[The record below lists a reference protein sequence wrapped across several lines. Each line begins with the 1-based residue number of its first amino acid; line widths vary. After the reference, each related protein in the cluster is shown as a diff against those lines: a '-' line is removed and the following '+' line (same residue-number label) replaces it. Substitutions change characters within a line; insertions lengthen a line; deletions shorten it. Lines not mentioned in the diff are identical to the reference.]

1 MIEICFLWQVFH
13 RCKTNRKKCYFIFLL
28 MYNDS
33 CHKLVAKGTSEGKWF
48 KLPQEWHNV
57 ALFYKKV

>member
-1 MIEICFLWQVFH
+1 
-13 RCKTNRKKCYFIFLL
+13 

-33 CHKLVAKGTSEGKWF
+33 YHKLVAKGTSEGKWF

>member
-1 MIEICFLWQVFH
+1 MIEICFLWQVIH
-13 RCKTNRKKCYFIFLL
+13 RYKEIGKILLFLL

-33 CHKLVAKGTSEGKWF
+33 CHKLVAKGTSERKWF
-48 KLPQEWHNV
+48 KLPHEWHNV